1 MSQGNA
7 RPLLV
12 PANGGTRVLT
22 GVSWNSS
29 SPLTGRFAGYRT
41 DETESPS
48 RRHSSGQSESI
59 ENPTDSL
66 IIRGYWSNCCN
77 ADSRAGVG
85 GRSGR
90 GTVLRWR
97 CEGSRTIQQDIDLA
111 PRSDSEP
118 GRSGTSL
125 TAAALSGLACT
136 APIDSTAVGQLQ
148 FGTNSL
154 PIAEHW
160 DGRTWSSDNVAS
172 AAAENNLA
180 GVSCSSAVF
189 CVAVGSTGPYAEPI
203 KQPSSSS
210 GTGQH
215 GQASRHP
222 TQGMSLNPRWDR
234 QWSAEASSPSELH
247 VGHILYGGG
256 PDARRQHDGGRG
268 VGRS

>member
-1 MSQGNA
+1 MLTAG
-7 RPLLV
+7 LGLV
-12 PANGGTRVLT
+12 
-22 GVSWNSS
+22 GVV
-29 SPLTGRFAGYRT
+29 AGAPY
-41 DETESPS
+41 S
-48 RRHSSGQSESI
+48 
-59 ENPTDSL
+59 
-66 IIRGYWSNCCN
+66 
-77 ADSRAGVG
+77 AGVARAAG
-85 GRSGR
+85 LS
-90 GTVLRWR
+90 
-97 CEGSRTIQQDIDLA
+97 SRTSIWRPVPIPSPD
-111 PRSDSEP
+111 
-118 GRSGTSL
+118 SGTSL

-136 APIDSTAVGQLQ
+136 APIDCTAVGQLQ

-234 QWSAEASSPSELH
+234 QWSAEASWLE
-247 VGHILYGGG
+247 
-256 PDARRQHDGGRG
+256 
-268 VGRS
+268 